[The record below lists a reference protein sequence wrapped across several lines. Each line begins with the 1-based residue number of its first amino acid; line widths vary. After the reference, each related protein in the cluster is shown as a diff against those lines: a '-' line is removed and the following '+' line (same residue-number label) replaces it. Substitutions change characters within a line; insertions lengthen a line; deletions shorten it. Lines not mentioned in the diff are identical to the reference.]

1 MRFYLEPDD
10 EEKNFYIKHKDAK
23 EDLISVDDISEGE
36 RNILA
41 LIYFLY
47 SLLDEKENIKDEIEL
62 IIIDDPISSLDE
74 NNKFILLQF
83 LTELAEKV
91 KQSKEKNKQLFL
103 FTHSI
108 NDFINLTY
116 NYKNDQKNA
125 KLFRIFKS
133 NNKSKLKTI
142 PKRILSPYQLIYEDI
157 YLFSRL
163 TDDDLSNEP
172 DEMAIHIPNS
182 MRRLLEDY
190 CDFRIGVKDVNI
202 AHKGDVSKALFGRE
216 ISELKDDEKRKLE
229 NILRICNVLSHKAS
243 SYPYEINEIQRA
255 AKDLMSILY
264 QNDKYH
270 HLKMIESLSLNP

>member
-1 MRFYLEPDD
+1 
-10 EEKNFYIKHKDAK
+10 
-23 EDLISVDDISEGE
+23 
-36 RNILA
+36 
-41 LIYFLY
+41 
-47 SLLDEKENIKDEIEL
+47 
-62 IIIDDPISSLDE
+62 
-74 NNKFILLQF
+74 
-83 LTELAEKV
+83 
-91 KQSKEKNKQLFL
+91 
-103 FTHSI
+103 
-108 NDFINLTY
+108 
-116 NYKNDQKNA
+116 
-125 KLFRIFKS
+125 
-133 NNKSKLKTI
+133 
-142 PKRILSPYQLIYEDI
+142 
-157 YLFSRL
+157 
-163 TDDDLSNEP
+163 
-172 DEMAIHIPNS
+172 

>member
-91 KQSKEKNKQLFL
+91 KQSKEKK
-103 FTHSI
+103 
-108 NDFINLTY
+108 
-116 NYKNDQKNA
+116 
-125 KLFRIFKS
+125 
-133 NNKSKLKTI
+133 
-142 PKRILSPYQLIYEDI
+142 
-157 YLFSRL
+157 
-163 TDDDLSNEP
+163 
-172 DEMAIHIPNS
+172 
-182 MRRLLEDY
+182 
-190 CDFRIGVKDVNI
+190 
-202 AHKGDVSKALFGRE
+202 
-216 ISELKDDEKRKLE
+216 
-229 NILRICNVLSHKAS
+229 
-243 SYPYEINEIQRA
+243 
-255 AKDLMSILY
+255 
-264 QNDKYH
+264 
-270 HLKMIESLSLNP
+270 